1 MKGGTLILLLWTN
14 ISLSHILR
22 LPECN
27 NYDAKFSKISY
38 HQRLIG
44 NILKTLDFISLRKCL
59 TKCMWHLRCQSV
71 NFKRQNETCEL
82 LGNSLQSNLTGNVL
96 SVPQT
101 GWIHFETDYDEKTLG
116 RWCSNGNNNPC
127 NMITERCEDRCV
139 GNYQCVQHGE
149 QLQSLVQTA
158 TQSSDHKSGNQPAEL
173 AFDGLEDTHSCTN
186 REQYAPHWI
195 KATFNQRVFI
205 EYVILVN
212 RANLIGTEHG
222 VRNDFIDFFTV
233 LYIDGQSIKTKFGN
247 TGHIVG
253 GRKTMLC
260 QKYADELYANQPV
273 TQGPY
278 GYMNIAEIL
287 IYGRSE

>member
-116 RWCSNGNNNPC
+116 RWCSHGNNNPC
-127 NMITERCEDRCV
+127 NVITERCEDRCV
-139 GNYQCVQHGE
+139 GNHQCVKHGE
-149 QLQSLVQTA
+149 SLQLYIKDIQG
-158 TQSSDHKSGNQPAEL
+158 SSTHSSGNFPSN
-173 AFDGLEDTHSCTN
+173 AFDGNDNSFFLSGNTPF
-186 REQYAPHWI
+186 RPHWF
-195 KATFNQRVFI
+195 KATFKGRVFI
-205 EYVILVN
+205 YFVEVVN
-212 RANLIGTEHG
+212 RSAKQERGNNVDLK
-222 VRNDFIDFFTV
+222 TV
-233 LYIDGQSIKTKFGN
+233 LYTGQAQTKETWFGN
-247 TGHIVG
+247 TGVLG
-253 GRKTMLC
+253 TRKTFTCL
-260 QKYADELYANQPV
+260 KEADEILLVQEVNPS
-273 TQGPY
+273 GD
-278 GYMNIAEIL
+278 GFMNIGEVKMF
-287 IYGRSE
+287 GRTT